1 MHSGGAW
8 PWGGVSMGDGEG
20 EGAWVGGRDYY
31 SLSRPPTQKSAGD
44 SPRVFG
50 RLRHRDLGGG
60 EVLR

>member
-1 MHSGGAW
+1 
-8 PWGGVSMGDGEG
+8 MGDGEG